1 LEMPPKPKEST
12 EGILRG
18 LYRIEAQD
26 DAQVRLLGSGPI
38 LRQVEIAAIKLRDLG
53 IATEVFS
60 ATSYGEL
67 RREAMESEDWNR
79 RNPSQKEKSSWVQQQ
94 LDDSVPVTVAV
105 SDNITAVPDMIRP
118 WVSGTF
124 HVLGTDGFGRSDTR
138 EALRRFY
145 GIDSDCIVLDTLSA
159 LVRSGSIESS
169 LYSDFRASID
179 IKEPDDIT
187 RI

>member
-1 LEMPPKPKEST
+1 
-12 EGILRG
+12 
-18 LYRIEAQD
+18 
-26 DAQVRLLGSGPI
+26 
-38 LRQVEIAAIKLRDLG
+38 
-53 IATEVFS
+53 
-60 ATSYGEL
+60 
-67 RREAMESEDWNR
+67 MESEDWNR
-79 RNPSQKEKSSWVQQQ
+79 RNPSQEEKSSWVQQQ

-105 SDNITAVPDMIRP
+105 SDNIAAVPDLIRP

-159 LVRSGSIESS
+159 LLRSGLIESS
-169 LYSDFRASID
+169 LYSNFLESID
-179 IKEPDDIT
+179 IEERDDIT